1 MEPKKLL
8 SKINSAYILER
19 IFAYIE
25 DNNFK
30 YKLFSFSNLFQKKMN
45 IGLFNYQE
53 LYFKKY
59 DLNLNFYLNLS
70 SFDLD
75 KRTLLKD
82 TLNDTIRKKK
92 IDADLFKSY
101 VINYF
106 KYKSK
111 EEISK
116 EGNLKFNSKLLI
128 DISSPFLEIL
138 SQTDILGQYF
148 TISIP
153 INYFTTNNNL
163 KGEYISCFDKLN
175 KTKAKYS
182 SLKIDFKKNEDIDII
197 KELNINFEQIKEL
210 AILKTGRSE
219 TYNYNYF
226 FSNLFTIKSFINNNI
241 KYLYLNIFDSYNS
254 IKVDSSSLEG
264 LNNFLNLENLKLNS
278 FYINDIF
285 TLKLSNLK
293 ELELNRCENIIFGDN
308 LNLKNLVLIDCDISN
323 INSLINLPE
332 VENCELVINNKTF
345 IKYYKIFDFSQFQ
358 KIKKLK
364 CECSDFLHLND
375 NSLVERAEILSKIK
389 TSKEI
394 EENLLKKII
403 NLKKLREI
411 SFKLSNTN
419 FNEIPKGK
427 NFSIQKMKLFLEYNK
442 NIDCNLCNLLDTLYN
457 LREIEICTPKNNK
470 NNKIKIVQNPNIKI
484 EKISIEGSDNKDI
497 EIYCG
502 PFENLKYIS
511 LNNIA
516 GAFSDLKNTLPIFAK
531 KCNAIFK
538 SLTDFKFYSGEMN
551 FNDFDKLYI
560 NLDKLSNL
568 KNFSFDCIVKDMN
581 KMYYENF
588 IKKLLS
594 MKLEVINLTMRI
606 FCEENDEQ
614 EEQEEQEEKDD
625 EDFDNRFS
633 YSEKELKEIYPD
645 MELDKHYSISK
656 IINSAY
662 N

>member
-1 MEPKKLL
+1 MEPRKLL
-8 SKINSAYILER
+8 SQINSTYILER
-19 IFAYIE
+19 IFNYIE

-30 YKLFSFSNLFQKKMN
+30 FKLFSFSNLFQKKLN

-59 DLNLNFYLNLS
+59 DINLNSYLNLR

-82 TLNDTIRKKK
+82 MLNETITKKN
-92 IDADLFKSY
+92 IDPDLFKSY

-106 KYKSK
+106 KYRSK
-111 EEISK
+111 EEICK
-116 EGNLKFNSKLLI
+116 EENLKFNSKLLI
-128 DISSPFLEIL
+128 DISSPILEIL

-153 INYFTTNNNL
+153 INYFARINNL
-163 KGEYISCFDKLN
+163 KGEYVSCFDKLN

-182 SLKIDFKKNEDIDII
+182 SLKIDFKNNEDINII
-197 KELNINFEQIKEL
+197 KELNINFGQIKEL
-210 AILKTGRSE
+210 SILKTGRSD

-226 FSNLFTIKSFINNNI
+226 FSNLFDIKSFTNNNI
-241 KYLYLNIFDSYNS
+241 KYLCLNIFDSYNS

-293 ELELNRCENIIFGDN
+293 ELELNRCDNITFGDN
-308 LNLKNLVLIDCDISN
+308 LNLKNLILIDCDISN
-323 INSLINLPE
+323 SNSLIKLPE
-332 VENCELVINNKTF
+332 VENCEFFLNNKSY
-345 IKYYKIFDFSQFQ
+345 IKYYKIFDFSQFH

-364 CECSDFLHLND
+364 CECSDFLHLSD
-375 NSLVERAEILSKIK
+375 NSLLEKVEISSKIK
-389 TSKEI
+389 SSKEI
-394 EENLLKKII
+394 EENLLKKIM

-411 SFKLSNTN
+411 SFKLSNIN
-419 FNEIPKGK
+419 FNEIPEEK
-427 NFSIQKMKLFLEYNK
+427 NFSIQKIKLFLEYNK
-442 NIDCNLCNLLDTLYN
+442 NLDCNLCNLLDRVIN
-457 LREIEICTPKNNK
+457 LRELEICTPKINK
-470 NNKIKIVQNPNIKI
+470 NSKIKIIQNQNSKI
-484 EKISIEGSDNKDI
+484 EKISFEGSDNKNI

-502 PFENLKYIS
+502 PFENLKYIN

-516 GAFSDLKNTLPIFAK
+516 GVFSDLKDTLPIFKK
-531 KCNAIFK
+531 KCNTIFK
-538 SLTDFKFYSGEMN
+538 SLTYLKFYSREMN
-551 FNDFDKLYI
+551 FNDFDNLYN
-560 NLDKLSNL
+560 NLGKIPNL
-568 KNFSFDCIVKDMN
+568 KNFCFDCIVKGMN
-581 KMYYENF
+581 KIHYENF

-594 MKLEVINLTMRI
+594 MKLDVINLTMRI
-606 FCEENDEQ
+606 FCEEN
-614 EEQEEQEEKDD
+614 EEEEEQEEKDD
-625 EDFDNRFS
+625 EDIDNKFT

-645 MELDKHYSISK
+645 MKLDKHYNISK